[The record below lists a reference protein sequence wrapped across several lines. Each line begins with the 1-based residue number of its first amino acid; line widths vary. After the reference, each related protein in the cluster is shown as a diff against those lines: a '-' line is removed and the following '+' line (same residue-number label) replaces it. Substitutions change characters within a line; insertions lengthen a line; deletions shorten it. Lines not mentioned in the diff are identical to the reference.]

1 MKRKDIYTI
10 IAAWLT
16 AVLSASCEIETSD
29 NGDLDGFWHLERVDT
44 IRTGGRLDLKDEYV
58 FWAVQ
63 KDLLNACDRHGNDRM
78 NGDPAVDDAGMLRPF
93 GVNAL
98 DETFGVERLTGSKM
112 VLSTEE
118 LRLSFT
124 KL

>member
-29 NGDLDGFWHLERVDT
+29 NGDLDGDRGDFLFRFEHKGKTL
-44 IRTGGRLDLKDEYV
+44 RLYDPHV
-58 FWAVQ
+58 
-63 KDLLNACDRHGNDRM
+63 NDRM